1 MTMEDNLKG
10 LSYPAPPRS
19 GSVVV
24 GTETQW
30 CPLQLNKLGSDQFR
44 VSCSQFVASQA
55 IMLRI
60 VFQESSRPGGWFLVA
75 TPPLVL
81 GPFLGLHG
89 YIF

>member
-1 MTMEDNLKG
+1 MTMDDNIKSIFYLG
-10 LSYPAPPRS
+10 PPWS

-55 IMLRI
+55 TRLRI
-60 VFQESSRPGGWFLVA
+60 VFQESSRPGGWF
-75 TPPLVL
+75 
-81 GPFLGLHG
+81 
-89 YIF
+89 